1 MEARKAQYIT
11 LKIEYNPYYSSKPSD
26 WNWDSLLE
34 ENVEIVFS
42 GNIFDIE
49 DKKND

>member
-1 MEARKAQYIT
+1 MEPRKAQYIT

-34 ENVEIVFS
+34 EKVEIVFS

-49 DKKND
+49 EDKK